1 MSQLRMYKY
10 MDAPCECEVS
20 FNGFTYRSYNGSEA
34 DREAWVAICRHGELM
49 EGEENA
55 FERYITAANGY
66 RPESVFFILDG
77 EEPVATTTLLL
88 QDGQLGVVH
97 MVAVRPDYLGRGLGN
112 YLNRIALAEAS
123 RIGCVGVRLTTD
135 EWRVPAVKSYL
146 KYGFRPV
153 LYEEDMEGRWTAFF
167 KEHGYTNMLVTDA
180 DFKAQKVINE
190 DNTGKLR
197 IGIFGAFRG
206 SDIAHAATISNK
218 AYITAVCDNNPERLE
233 AIKKYCSVETQ
244 YFTDF
249 DEFIEA
255 PMDAVVLCNYFPEHA
270 PYAIRAMK
278 KGIHV
283 ASETLPAVT
292 MQECVELCR
301 TVEETGCIYMLL
313 ENYAYFP
320 VVLRM
325 KEEYDSGAWG
335 KAVYTEGEYVHP
347 MSPEEYA
354 MFTPT
359 PTHWRALMPSGY
371 YLSHSLAPLMYIT
384 GATPTRVNARSIYT
398 DAVRVERE
406 GEPIKDVASIMLC
419 GMDDN
424 SLARVTGW
432 AKFGGHGNW
441 YRLSCAKACAE
452 TVRGNEFRAQVRS
465 CVWEEPIRELDTPY
479 PFEAEKAR
487 CFWHNG
493 GDYYVTVDFIDCV
506 KEKRQPYLNVY
517 RAAAMAAVGI
527 LGWRSSLHDGAEYK
541 IPDFSKE
548 AERLPYENDT
558 ASPFLDENGERSYPC
573 TVYEKDKFDI

>member
-10 MDAPCECEVS
+10 MEPCECEES
-20 FNGFTYRSYNGSEA
+20 FNGFTYRSYYGTEA
-34 DREAWVAICRHGELM
+34 DREAWVAFCRHGELM

-55 FERYITAANGY
+55 FERYISGAKGY
-66 RPESVFFILDG
+66 DPERVFFILDG

-88 QDGQLGVVH
+88 MEENLGVVH
-97 MVAVRPDYLGRGLGN
+97 MVAVRPEYLGRGLGG
-112 YLNRIALAEAS
+112 YLNRIALAAAY
-123 RIGCVGVRLTTD
+123 RAGCTGVRLTTD

-146 KYGFRPV
+146 RQGFRPV
-153 LYEEDMEGRWTAFF
+153 LFEDDMESRWEAFF
-167 KEHGYTNMLVTDA
+167 KEHGYENMLVTDA
-180 DFKAQKVINE
+180 DFKVQKRLNE
-190 DNTGKLR
+190 NNKGKLR

-206 SDIAHAATISNK
+206 SDIAHATSLTDK
-218 AYITAVCDNNPERLE
+218 AYVSAVCDANPDRIE
-233 AIKKYCSVETQ
+233 AIKKYCSADTQ

-249 DEFIEA
+249 EEFIEA
-255 PMDAVVLCNYFPEHA
+255 PMDAVVLCNYFPDHA
-270 PYAIRAMK
+270 RYAVRAMK

-301 TVEETGCIYMLL
+301 TAEETGCIYMLL

-320 VVLRM
+320 VVMRM
-325 KEEYDSGAWG
+325 KEEYDKGVWG
-335 KAVYTEGEYVHP
+335 KAVYLEGEYVHP

-354 MFTPT
+354 MFTPS

-371 YLSHSLAPLMYIT
+371 YLSHSLAPLMYMT
-384 GATPTRVNARSIYT
+384 GATPVTVNARSIYT

-406 GEPIKDVASIMLC
+406 DEPIKDVASIMLC

-452 TVRGNEFRAQVRS
+452 TVRGNEFRAQVRTN
-465 CVWEEPIRELDTPY
+465 VWDEPIRELDTPY
-479 PFEAEKAR
+479 PFEGEKAR

-493 GDYYVTVDFIDCV
+493 GDYYVTLDFINWGL
-506 KEKRQPYLNVY
+506 EKREPYLNVY
-517 RAAAMAAVGI
+517 PAAAMAAVGI
-527 LGWRSSLHDGAEYK
+527 LGWRSSLHNGAEYT
-541 IPDFSKE
+541 IPDFRCES
-548 AERLPYENDT
+548 ERKPYENDDL
-558 ASPFLDENGERSYPC
+558 SPFIDENGERNYPC
-573 TVYEKDKFDI
+573 TVYEWDKFKE